1 MQIGPGKGFQ
11 RLSFR
16 TPLNRALLMISFTS
30 SIDITP
36 VNTLTLVQKWT
47 YEIGPSNS
55 LFILSVKPSHLTFHK
70 LTCYCV
76 LAYSYQL
83 TNREALTLLCSVI
96 KHAGSGQSTKEVQG
110 EANQNPCQNGSNN
123 LIGCT
128 GQKLSKVSNH
138 QSSQSAIVYKLK
150 QFGAVTDV
158 TFHSTHGKGYQ
169 SKL

>member
-1 MQIGPGKGFQ
+1 MIKYTVLQRMSYTVTSKHCTILLVLLLKTGCYFQ

-16 TPLNRALLMISFTS
+16 TPLNRALLMTSFTS

-76 LAYSYQL
+76 LAFSYQL
-83 TNREALTLLCSVI
+83 TNREASTVLCSVI
-96 KHAGSGQSTKEVQG
+96 KHAGSG
-110 EANQNPCQNGSNN
+110 
-123 LIGCT
+123 
-128 GQKLSKVSNH
+128 
-138 QSSQSAIVYKLK
+138 
-150 QFGAVTDV
+150 
-158 TFHSTHGKGYQ
+158 
-169 SKL
+169 